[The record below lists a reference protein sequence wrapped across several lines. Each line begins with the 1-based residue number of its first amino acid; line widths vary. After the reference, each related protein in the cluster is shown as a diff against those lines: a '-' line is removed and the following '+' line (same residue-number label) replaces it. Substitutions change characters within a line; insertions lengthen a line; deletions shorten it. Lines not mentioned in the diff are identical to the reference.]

1 MLPVKQHIWNFREA
15 AMKLYHSKNFIPE
28 IWEKGK
34 AINVQEKMSVAG
46 MYLGCAACF
55 LSTLSS
61 TVGNGKA

>member
-1 MLPVKQHIWNFREA
+1 
-15 AMKLYHSKNFIPE
+15 MKLYHSKNFIPE

-55 LSTLSS
+55 L
-61 TVGNGKA
+61 